1 MLYNLPETGVTGA
14 CQRAWLQKVLRNP
27 VCGVLPARAGTW
39 SRHCSSTSA
48 ASRSTSPSPAPHVVA
63 GAYGKTP
70 REKSS
75 GKAPGKFC
83 PTRRRRSLAARSGL
97 LPGQLSRRAALQR
110 RACPRRCRGGTL
122 VGRRRGS
129 GREGE
134 GVRGVLRADP
144 EQRVRL
150 AVAWPPLKLGGP
162 RAQRAR
168 PQVGGGGA
176 GGLSQRAMSCTNG
189 ARRRAVGWGGS
200 VSVLRRRHMPHAHAH
215 AACTCTCACSPP
227 SNLQNPRV
235 GLGVCSRSG
244 TRRRDELPAQEQGL
258 RLLLALGLPLPYA
271 VRHRAEEGARRAYGG
286 VQMRS
291 RDGPGGPRKVG
302 RRAAPPTHLRV

>member
-1 MLYNLPETGVTGA
+1 MATKGPSEPGVW
-14 CQRAWLQKVLRNP
+14 R
-27 VCGVLPARAGTW
+27 
-39 SRHCSSTSA
+39 
-48 ASRSTSPSPAPHVVA
+48 VA
-63 GAYGKTP
+63 GARRHVVTALQQHLRRQP
-70 REKSS
+70 QHQPVACAPRRRRRLREDSEREKFRESS
-75 GKAPGKFC
+75 GKVLPNASP
-83 PTRRRRSLAARSGL
+83 PSLAARSGL

-291 RDGPGGPRKVG
+291 RDGPCG
-302 RRAAPPTHLRV
+302 RER